1 MHTASLDPWR
11 QEHRFLGRDH
21 DRNERR
27 LWFVVALTA
36 ATMLVEIAAG
46 LWFGSMALLAD
57 GVHMATHAGALGLS
71 ALAYALAR
79 RLEDHPRLSFGT
91 GKLGDLAAWSSAL
104 LLGAAAVWLL
114 VEATGRFLAP
124 EPIAY
129 DEALLVAVLGLVV
142 NLGCL
147 SLLGGGHEHAHDR
160 AHPHGRDHGHG
171 PDHVRHHDHGHDHR
185 HAHQHDH
192 NFRAAVAHVLADVVT
207 SLLAIAALLA
217 GRELG
222 WAWLD
227 PAVAVL
233 GAALILH
240 WAWKLLRAS
249 GAVLLDASPDPQ
261 LEAEI
266 RGRLERGTDRIADFH
281 LWRLGPGHLGLLVS
295 LVSDGPQPPAAY
307 KARLADLPGLAHVTI
322 EVHRCTDRVEA

>member
-1 MHTASLDPWR
+1 MHTVSLDPWR

-21 DRNERR
+21 ARNERR
-27 LWFVVALTA
+27 LWLVVGLSA

-71 ALAYALAR
+71 AFAYLLAR

-104 LLGAAAVWLL
+104 LLAAAAVWLL
-114 VEATGRFLAP
+114 VEAIGRFLAP
-124 EPIAY
+124 VPIAY
-129 DEALLVAVLGLVV
+129 DEALVVAVLGLVV

-147 SLLGGGHEHAHDR
+147 LLLGGAHDHEHGHEHQHAQEHD
-160 AHPHGRDHGHG
+160 HE
-171 PDHVRHHDHGHDHR
+171 HGHDR
-185 HAHQHDH
+185 DRRGGARSHAHHDH
-192 NFRAAVAHVLADVVT
+192 NFRAAVAHVLADALT

-222 WAWLD
+222 WSALD
-227 PAVAVL
+227 PAVALL
-233 GAALILH
+233 GAAMILH
-240 WAWKLLRAS
+240 WAYRLLRAS
-249 GAVLLDASPDPQ
+249 GAVLLDASPDPG
-261 LEAEI
+261 LEQRI
-266 RGRLERGTDRIADFH
+266 RGRLEQGSDRIADFH

-295 LVSDGPQPPAAY
+295 LVSDRPEPPAVY
-307 KARLADLPGLAHVTI
+307 KARLADLPHLAHVTI
-322 EVHRCTDRVEA
+322 EVHRCADRAPA